1 MVGSGRRSTRAL
13 RALVPTLLLFVAA
26 GALSAEVR
34 PTAGVEVYE
43 TVFRQADDEWRLASN
58 GLGRVTLAGTG
69 SRNVRGELS
78 IRFPTT
84 TLPIPQI
91 ERAYLRFR
99 LPWFRSTLGAAPLS
113 WGEGILLNEAD
124 FPNLG
129 YDPAQDFLSGDYRAN
144 ALWQAQVYVPIGPLA
159 FVEAI
164 ALPALPDPM
173 TTLAALAGAEPGA
186 GPGSETGTG
195 GTADPSASAA
205 AFSTELHE
213 ISAGA
218 RLYVD
223 AGPVA
228 LQAGYFW
235 DASRHRFSASVHGA
249 LGVDV
254 YLSVAHVLAETSS
267 GFADDLIDGTTLR
280 QRVRALLGHRAP
292 GGHRRRAPVRRH
304 DRNARGLLGLSHGH
318 GRTPVVGP
326 TDGSERARRVQRLV
340 EHRPGAD
347 APCGRHGHL
356 RPARLGLR
364 DRPDGESGVHARR
377 AVRVLTTWSGSS
389 GRPLLAH
396 TR

>member
-159 FVEAI
+159 FVEAVV
-164 ALPALPDPM
+164 LPALPDPT

-186 GPGSETGTG
+186 GTGGGTGTG
-195 GTADPSASAA
+195 GTADPSTSAA

-267 GFADDLIDGTTLR
+267 GFADDLIDGTTLSGGAFHVFSLPLD
-280 QRVRALLGHRAP
+280 QSLSVRLEGA
-292 GGHRRRAPVRRH
+292 VRPA
-304 DRNARGLLGLSHGH
+304 DIDDGLPSGATIGTLVDYSVSPTVTVGLQSLV
-318 GRTPVVGP
+318 RP
-326 TDGSERARRVQRLV
+326 TDPSALV
-340 EHRPGAD
+340 ASNVSWSID
-347 APCGRHGHL
+347 Q
-356 RPARLGLR
+356 GL
-364 DRPDGESGVHARR
+364 
-377 AVRVLTTWSGSS
+377 T
-389 GRPLLAH
+389 LLAAA
-396 TR
+396 TATFGPPDSDFATDRTGSPAFTLGARYVY